1 MLALRTATIVS
12 ALVLFSAC
20 GCHSA
25 SRAQN
30 ASLHEAQAPR
40 PAAIN
45 HFAFFKLKDPAD
57 AAPLIADCD
66 AMLGTIP
73 GVVSYFAGRHLDT
86 GRGERID
93 SNYDVAFYVGFQT
106 QADYARYVEHPRHKA
121 MLQKWQPRW
130 ESIRVLDV
138 LDATP

>member
-1 MLALRTATIVS
+1 
-12 ALVLFSAC
+12 
-20 GCHSA
+20 
-25 SRAQN
+25 
-30 ASLHEAQAPR
+30 
-40 PAAIN
+40 
-45 HFAFFKLKDPAD
+45 
-57 AAPLIADCD
+57 
-66 AMLGTIP
+66 MLGTIP